1 MNARKIIKPKKTDL
15 GFFLNERFF
24 LQKTGNDGN
33 GRRQYLDGRAPAA
46 PGGGDVNT
54 IFGGVYKD
62 ADKFNSLMKLV
73 FISVGEAEKTNPV
86 RETYRI
92 LKDHGIK
99 NLVFYESPKTDHEW
113 LTWRRSL
120 REFAPLL
127 FK

>member
-1 MNARKIIKPKKTDL
+1 MPDRTRYSSASPSGSRFPRPANRTDPRL
-15 GFFLNERFF
+15 SGP
-24 LQKTGNDGN
+24 G
-33 GRRQYLDGRAPAA
+33 AA

-54 IFGGVYKD
+54 VFGGVYKD
-62 ADKFNSLMKLV
+62 ADKFNSQMKLV